1 MNQNIKENKQ
11 NINNKFK
18 ISDKFFKLFIIKNNN
33 FITRIY

>member
-1 MNQNIKENKQ
+1 MKQNIKENKQ

-33 FITRIY
+33 FITRIF